1 MAEKNAFQ
9 KNAKAAS
16 RIMVGVSAMLA
27 SIGAL
32 IGAGTY
38 MMWYRKNY
46 PHATAV

>member
-1 MAEKNAFQ
+1 MAEKSGFQ

-16 RIMVGVSAMLA
+16 RLMLGVSAMLA
-27 SIGAL
+27 SIGTL

-46 PHATAV
+46 PHAAM